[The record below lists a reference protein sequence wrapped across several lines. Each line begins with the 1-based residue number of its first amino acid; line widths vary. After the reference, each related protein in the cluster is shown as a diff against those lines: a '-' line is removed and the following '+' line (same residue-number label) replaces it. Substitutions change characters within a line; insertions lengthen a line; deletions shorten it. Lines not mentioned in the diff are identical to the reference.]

1 MIFKM
6 NLNITLKKH
15 AHLQWLHWFDFL
27 HSKPVTNL
35 RVNLLRAGALLLLMM
50 MMMIDE
56 SDDDV
61 KTFCV
66 S

>member
-27 HSKPVTNL
+27 HSKPVKNPVKG
-35 RVNLLRAGALLLLMM
+35 RCFIA
-50 MMMIDE
+50 
-56 SDDDV
+56 DDDDDDD
-61 KTFCV
+61 
-66 S
+66 